1 MRLTG
6 KAAVI
11 TGAST
16 GIGRASALRF
26 GEEGARLLLVDN
38 QESEGE
44 DVAREVQRRGGTA
57 CFVRG
62 DVSRLDDNE
71 RALEL
76 CAERYG
82 AVDIL
87 FCNAGITLPKTLPA
101 SDVSEIDR
109 LLAVNLLGPMYA
121 ARRAIPMML
130 EQPKGGTILF
140 TASKTG
146 LVAQTDSPVYCA
158 SKGAIVMLAKALALD
173 YATRGI
179 RVNALCPGIID
190 TPMLRRFADAMPNP
204 AAAWATYSAAQP
216 IGRLGTPEECA
227 DAALWL
233 VSDEASFVT
242 GVALPV
248 DGGFT
253 AM

>member
-1 MRLTG
+1 MRLAG
-6 KAAVI
+6 KAALI

-16 GIGRASALRF
+16 GIGRASAIRF
-26 GEEGARLLLVDN
+26 GEEGARLVLVDIE
-38 QESEGE
+38 ES
-44 DVAREVQRRGGTA
+44 DVAREVERRGGTA
-57 CFVRG
+57 RFVKG
-62 DVSRLDDNE
+62 DVSRRDDNE

-76 CAERYG
+76 CIESYG
-82 AVDIL
+82 ALDIL
-87 FCNAGITLPKTLPA
+87 FCNAGVTLPKTLPA
-101 SDVSEIDR
+101 SADDEIER

-121 ARRAIPMML
+121 ARRAIQVML
-130 EQPKGGTILF
+130 EQPTGGTILF

-190 TPMLRRFADAMPNP
+190 TPMLRRFVDAMPDP
-204 AAAWATYSAAQP
+204 GASWASHSSAQP
-216 IGRLGTPEECA
+216 MGRLGTAEECA

>member
-1 MRLTG
+1 MRLSG
-6 KAAVI
+6 KATVI
-11 TGAST
+11 TGAAS

-26 GEEGARLLLVDN
+26 AREGARLVLVDT
-38 QESEGE
+38 QETEGAALAGE
-44 DVAREVQRRGGTA
+44 IKRSGGTA
-57 CFVRG
+57 HFLCG
-62 DVSRLDDNE
+62 DMGRRVDCE
-71 RALEL
+71 RMIDA
-76 CAERYG
+76 CVERYG
-82 AVDIL
+82 SLDIL
-87 FCNAGITLPKTLPA
+87 FCNAGVNLPKLLGETT
-101 SDVSEIDR
+101 DDEIDR
-109 LLAVNLLGPMYA
+109 VLAVNVKGPMYA
-121 ARRAIPMML
+121 VRYALRIML
-130 EQPKGGTILF
+130 AQPAGGAILF

-158 SKGAIVMLAKALALD
+158 SKGAVVMLAKALALD

-190 TPMLRRFADAMPNP
+190 TPMLRQFADAMPDP
-204 AAAWATYSAAQP
+204 AAAWAAYGAAQP

-227 DAALWL
+227 AAALWL
-233 VSDEASFVT
+233 VSPEASFVT

>member
-1 MRLTG
+1 MRLAG

-26 GEEGARLLLVDN
+26 GEEGARLVLVDIE
-38 QESEGE
+38 ESH
-44 DVAREVQRRGGTA
+44 VAREVERRGGTA
-57 CFVRG
+57 RFVQG
-62 DVSRLDDNE
+62 DVSRREDNE

-76 CAERYG
+76 CVESYG
-82 AVDIL
+82 ALDIL

-101 SDVSEIDR
+101 SDDDEIDR

-121 ARRAIPMML
+121 ARRAIEVML

-190 TPMLRRFADAMPNP
+190 TPMLRRFVDAMPDP
-204 AAAWATYSAAQP
+204 AASWANHSAAQP
-216 IGRLGTPEECA
+216 MGRLGTAEECA

>member
-1 MRLTG
+1 MRLAG
-6 KAAVI
+6 KSAVI

-26 GEEGARLLLVDN
+26 GEEGARLILVDI
-38 QESEGE
+38 E
-44 DVAREVQRRGGTA
+44 DSDIAREVERRGGTA
-57 CFVRG
+57 RFLKG
-62 DVSRLDDNE
+62 DVSRREDNE
-71 RALEL
+71 CAIQL
-76 CAERYG
+76 CVESYRSL
-82 AVDIL
+82 DIL

-101 SDVSEIDR
+101 SDDDEIDR
-109 LLAVNLLGPMYA
+109 LLKVNLFGPMYA
-121 ARRAIPMML
+121 ARRAIAVML
-130 EQPKGGTILF
+130 GQPTGGTILF

-158 SKGAIVMLAKALALD
+158 SKGAVVMLAKALALD

-190 TPMLRRFADAMPNP
+190 TPMLRRFVDAMPDP
-204 AAAWATYSAAQP
+204 AASWASHSAAQP
-216 IGRLGTPEECA
+216 MGRLGTAEECA

-233 VSDEASFVT
+233 VSDEAAFVT